1 LPSVTCTPASIYR
14 LVCRRVPRLP
24 SYYASTPIGRSH
36 VLTLRNARD
45 PSICKQRCPAGTRAS
60 EARRRDCCFRQLH
73 MLAARTAWRACCA
86 TFGAVAA
93 RRSRIVR
100 GLHGGYSARHSLSRP
115 SCLNMVLFLALALH
129 AALSALC
136 SSVTCSL
143 YTAQRFRDWLGRLIS
158 SQRIWR

>member
-86 TFGAVAA
+86 TFDAVASFVGCMAAA
-93 RRSRIVR
+93 RD
-100 GLHGGYSARHSLSRP
+100 SLSLP
-115 SCLNMVLFLALALH
+115 PCLHLDLFLALALH

-136 SSVTCSL
+136 LFVTCFL
-143 YTAQRFRDWLGRLIS
+143 HTVHRFRDWRDRLIS
-158 SQRIWR
+158 SQMTWR